1 MPDPQQIAA
10 ATPPTTIFDTLA
22 QQDTARR
29 SAAASP
35 VVTPPP
41 GYTLET
47 TAAPSGVTPPPGY
60 TLEAQPDIF
69 DQLAANNGQLPDAT
83 KKPQGPSIGP
93 SSQASDVPLDRKSTR
108 LNSSHLGISY

>member
-1 MPDPQQIAA
+1 MPDPQQQ
-10 ATPPTTIFDTLA
+10 ATTSAPPPNIFDTLA

-29 SAAASP
+29 SAAGSP

-47 TAAPSGVTPPPGY
+47 PQAAVPSGVTPPPGY

-93 SSQASDVPLDRKSTR
+93 SPQASDAPLFGYQWQTPEQR
-108 LNSSHLGISY
+108 LS